1 MFSKFFI
8 DRPRFAAVI
17 AIVMALAGIICAWTL
32 PVALY
37 PEITPPEINVN
48 VGYPGASADVVS
60 KVVGI
65 PIEDAVNGVE
75 DMIYMGSTSADGSYS
90 LTVTFKSGTNP
101 DIAQVKVQN
110 RLQQAVG
117 ALPSEVTRQGF
128 SVRARSSSILGVLSF
143 ISEDDSMDSN
153 DISDYVESNIKKSLS
168 KVNGV
173 GDATVYG
180 AKKSMRIWLDAD
192 KLSLLG
198 LPISSVKSAIASQN
212 YMPTLGKIGA
222 RPNDDTELIV
232 YPLQTQG
239 RLSSVEDFKNIIIRT
254 DEEGG
259 LLRLGDVAKIE
270 IGKENYSFGGDING
284 KPSANMALS
293 LTSGA
298 NALSTMEAV
307 KVELERL
314 KQFFPPGFSYQI
326 TVDTTDFINESVHEV
341 IWTLLLTFVLVVF
354 VCYLFLQDW
363 HATLVPSIAIPVSL
377 LSTFIVIKALNY
389 SINMFTLLG
398 LVLAIGVVVDDA
410 ICVVERVILLMSREK
425 MSRYDATVRA
435 MKEISGPIIAT
446 TLVLLAIF
454 VPIAFLGGI
463 TGKIYQQFAI
473 TIATAV
479 SFSSL
484 NALTLSPAICATMLT
499 DIKPTKIKVLIWFN
513 ELVSFTRDKY
523 AAFARLIGR
532 HIFVIILLFLVLLG
546 FAFGAFKMNKTSFV
560 PSEDQGFVMASIQ
573 LPEGATLGRT
583 ETIAKQLAE
592 ITKTEPGIK
601 DVITIMGFSFIG
613 GQGENMAVAMISL
626 KPWSQRVNSFSK
638 KAINWILRVITLGHY
653 NKLQDD
659 SSIAILNRLRAKT
672 INISEAE
679 FQFIEM
685 PSIPGLGITGG
696 MQVKIQALE
705 NSDYNQLDNAAKNF
719 IANVMALPEVQY
731 GFSDFTSKTPS
742 IYLDIDRTKAEAM
755 NVPLSNIFTTIEN
768 YLGSGYVNDINLGTQ
783 VNKVIVQSDWKFRK
797 NLQSINNIYVPS
809 KTGTMVPLGALI
821 NLRTVLSP
829 RQIARYNQ
837 YPAAGITI
845 MLKEG
850 ASTGDVM
857 NKIETNAQNY
867 LPKGYA
873 YEWSGV
879 SYQEK
884 QSSGQLSIL
893 IVLALVFAYLFLVAQ
908 YESWSI
914 PMSVMMSVVVALAG
928 GLLGLVMM
936 SETLSI
942 YAQLGIV
949 LLIGLA
955 AKNAILIVEFAKE
968 ERERGSSI
976 IHAAV
981 KGLRERYR
989 AVLMTAFTFIL
1000 GIAPLIIA
1008 TGAGAN
1014 SRKAIGIPVFWGMLI
1029 GTVVGLFIIPLLYVL
1044 VQTITDKI
1052 SGKKTTEL

>member
-17 AIVMALAGIICAWTL
+17 AIVMSLAGIICAWNL

-37 PEITPPEINVN
+37 PEITPPEINISVM
-48 VGYPGASADVVS
+48 YPGASADVVS

-65 PIEDAVNGVE
+65 PIENAVNGVE
-75 DMIYMGSTSADGSYS
+75 DMIYMSSTSFDGRYS
-90 LTVTFKSGTNP
+90 LNVTFKSGTDP

-110 RLQQAVG
+110 RLQQATG
-117 ALPSEVTRQGF
+117 QLPSEVTRQGF
-128 SVRARSSSILGVLSF
+128 SVRSKSSSILGVLSF
-143 ISEDDSMDSN
+143 ISEDDSMTAN
-153 DISDYVESNIKKSLS
+153 DLNDYVEDNVKKNLS

-222 RPNDDTELIV
+222 RPNDNSELIV

-239 RLSSVEDFKNIIIRT
+239 RLNTVEDFKNIIIRT

-259 LLRLGDVAKIE
+259 LLKLGDVAKIE
-270 IGKENYSFGGDING
+270 IGMESYSFSGSING
-284 KPSANMALS
+284 KTSSNMSLS

-298 NALSTMEAV
+298 NALSTMAAV
-307 KVELERL
+307 KKEVERL
-314 KQFFPPGFSYQI
+314 SQFFPKGLKYQV

-341 IWTLLLTFVLVVF
+341 IWTLLITFLLVVF

-377 LSTFIVIKALNY
+377 LATFIVIKGLGY

-410 ICVVERVILLMSREK
+410 ICVVERVILLMSREG
-425 MSRYDATVRA
+425 MNRYDATVRA

-463 TGKIYQQFAI
+463 TGKIYQQFAV

-479 SFSSL
+479 SFSSI

-499 DIKPTKIKVLIWFN
+499 DIKPTQIRVLIWFN
-513 ELVSFTRDKY
+513 EFVDFARNKY
-523 AAFARLIGR
+523 AAFARLVGR
-532 HIFVIILLFLVLLG
+532 HVFLILAIFVILVII
-546 FAFGAFKMNKTSFV
+546 AFGTFKLNKTSFV
-560 PSEDQGFVMASIQ
+560 PSEDQGFVMANIQ

-583 ETIAKQLAE
+583 EEITKQFAE
-592 ITKTEPGIK
+592 IAKTEPGIR
-601 DVITIMGFSFIG
+601 DIITIMGFSFTG
-613 GQGENMAVAMISL
+613 GAGENVAIAMIAL
-626 KPWSQRVNSFSK
+626 KPWSERP
-638 KAINWILRVITLGHY
+638 KAE
-653 NKLQDD
+653 D
-659 SSIAILNRLRAKT
+659 SSTAIVNRLQAKT
-672 INISEAE
+672 MDIPEAE
-679 FQFIEM
+679 FQLMEM
-685 PSIPGLGITGG
+685 PAIPALGLSDG
-696 MQVKIQALE
+696 MQIKIQSLE
-705 NSDYNQLDNAAKNF
+705 SGDYNQLDNAAKNF
-719 IANVMALPEVQY
+719 IANVMSLPEVRF
-731 GFSDFTSKTPS
+731 GFSDFTSKTPN

-755 NVPLSNIFTTIEN
+755 NVPLSSIFSTIEN

-783 VNKVIVQSDWKFRK
+783 VNKVIVQSDWKYRK

-809 KTGTMVPLGALI
+809 NKGAMVPLGALV
-821 NLRTVLSP
+821 NLKTILSP
-829 RQIARYNQ
+829 RQIVRYNQ
-837 YPAAGITI
+837 YPSAGITV
-845 MLKEG
+845 MLKPG
-850 ASTGDVM
+850 ASSGEAMKKVEK
-857 NKIETNAQNY
+857 NIHEY
-867 LPKGYA
+867 LPKGYS
-873 YEWSGV
+873 YEWSGI

-884 QSSGQLSIL
+884 QNEGQMGVL
-893 IVLALVFAYLFLVAQ
+893 IFLALVFAYLFLVAQ

-928 GLLGLVMM
+928 GLLGLIMM
-936 SETLSI
+936 GETLSI

-955 AKNAILIVEFAKE
+955 AKNAILIVEFSKE
-968 ERERGSSI
+968 EYERGSSI
-976 IHAAV
+976 INSAV
-981 KGLRERYR
+981 TGLRERFR

-1000 GIAPLIIA
+1000 GIAPLIFA

-1014 SRKAIGIPVFWGMLI
+1014 SRRAIGRPVFWGMLL
-1029 GTVVGLFIIPLLYVL
+1029 GTVLGLFIIPLFYVL
-1044 VQTITDKI
+1044 VQTVTDRLRKRRLN
-1052 SGKKTTEL
+1052 KQNF

>member
-17 AIVMALAGIICAWTL
+17 AIVMSLAGIICAWNL

-37 PEITPPEINVN
+37 PEITPPEINISVM
-48 VGYPGASADVVS
+48 YPGASADVVS

-65 PIEDAVNGVE
+65 PIENAVNGVE
-75 DMIYMGSTSADGSYS
+75 DMIYMSSTSFDGRYS
-90 LTVTFKSGTNP
+90 LNVTFKSGTDP

-110 RLQQAVG
+110 RLQQATG
-117 ALPSEVTRQGF
+117 QLPSEVTRQGF
-128 SVRARSSSILGVLSF
+128 SVRSKSSSILGVLSF
-143 ISEDDSMDSN
+143 ISEDDSMTAN
-153 DISDYVESNIKKSLS
+153 DLNDYVEDNVKKNLS

-222 RPNDDTELIV
+222 RPNDNSELIV

-239 RLSSVEDFKNIIIRT
+239 RLNTVEDFKNIIIRT

-259 LLRLGDVAKIE
+259 LLKLGDVAKIE
-270 IGKENYSFGGDING
+270 IGMESYSFAGSING
-284 KPSANMALS
+284 KTSSNMSLS

-298 NALSTMEAV
+298 NALSTMAAV
-307 KVELERL
+307 KKEVERL
-314 KQFFPPGFSYQI
+314 SQFFPKGLKYQV

-341 IWTLLLTFVLVVF
+341 IWTLLITFLLVVF

-377 LSTFIVIKALNY
+377 LATFIVIKGLGY

-410 ICVVERVILLMSREK
+410 ICVVERVILLMSREG
-425 MSRYDATVRA
+425 MNRYDATVRA

-463 TGKIYQQFAI
+463 TGKIYQQFAV

-479 SFSSL
+479 SFSSI

-499 DIKPTKIKVLIWFN
+499 DIKPTQIRVLIWFN
-513 ELVSFTRDKY
+513 EFVNFARNKY
-523 AAFARLIGR
+523 AAFARLVGR
-532 HIFVIILLFLVLLG
+532 HVFLILAIFVILVII
-546 FAFGAFKMNKTSFV
+546 AFGTFKLNKTSFV
-560 PSEDQGFVMASIQ
+560 PSEDQGFVMANIQ

-583 ETIAKQLAE
+583 EEITKQFAE
-592 ITKTEPGIK
+592 IAKTEPGIR
-601 DVITIMGFSFIG
+601 DIITIMGFSFTG
-613 GQGENMAVAMISL
+613 GAGENVAIAMIAL
-626 KPWSQRVNSFSK
+626 KPWSERP
-638 KAINWILRVITLGHY
+638 KAE
-653 NKLQDD
+653 D
-659 SSIAILNRLRAKT
+659 SSTAIVNRLQAKT
-672 INISEAE
+672 MDIPEAE
-679 FQFIEM
+679 FQLMEM
-685 PSIPGLGITGG
+685 PAIPALGLSDG
-696 MQVKIQALE
+696 MQIKIQSLE
-705 NSDYNQLDNAAKNF
+705 SGDYNQLDNAAKNF
-719 IANVMALPEVQY
+719 IANVMSLPEVRF
-731 GFSDFTSKTPS
+731 GFSDFTSKTPN

-755 NVPLSNIFTTIEN
+755 NVPLSSIFSTIEN

-783 VNKVIVQSDWKFRK
+783 VNKVIVQSDWKYRK

-809 KTGTMVPLGALI
+809 NKGAMVPLGALV
-821 NLRTVLSP
+821 NLKTILSP
-829 RQIARYNQ
+829 RQIVRYNQ
-837 YPAAGITI
+837 YPSAGITV
-845 MLKEG
+845 MLKPG
-850 ASTGDVM
+850 ASSGEAMKKVEK
-857 NKIETNAQNY
+857 NIHEY
-867 LPKGYA
+867 LPKGYS
-873 YEWSGV
+873 YEWSGI

-884 QSSGQLSIL
+884 QNEGQMGVL
-893 IVLALVFAYLFLVAQ
+893 IFLALVFAYLFLVAQ

-928 GLLGLVMM
+928 GLLGLIMM
-936 SETLSI
+936 GETLSI

-955 AKNAILIVEFAKE
+955 AKNAILIVEFSKE
-968 ERERGSSI
+968 EYERGSSI
-976 IHAAV
+976 INSAV
-981 KGLRERYR
+981 TGLRERFR

-1000 GIAPLIIA
+1000 GIAPLIFA

-1014 SRKAIGIPVFWGMLI
+1014 SRRAIGRPVFWGMLL
-1029 GTVVGLFIIPLLYVL
+1029 GTVLGLFIIPLFYVL
-1044 VQTITDKI
+1044 VQTITDKLR
-1052 SGKKTTEL
+1052 KRRLNKQNF

>member
-17 AIVMALAGIICAWTL
+17 AIVMALAGIICAWNL
-32 PVALY
+32 PVALF

-75 DMIYMGSTSADGSYS
+75 DMIYMASTSADGSYS

-128 SVRARSSSILGVLSF
+128 SVRSRSSSILGVLSF

-270 IGKENYSFGGDING
+270 IGKENYSFGGNING
-284 KPSANMALS
+284 KTSVNMALS

-307 KVELERL
+307 KAELERL
-314 KQFFPPGFSYQI
+314 KQFFPPGLSYQV
-326 TVDTTDFINESVHEV
+326 TVDTTDFINESVREV
-341 IWTLLLTFVLVVF
+341 VWTLLLTFVLVVF

-377 LSTFIVIKALNY
+377 LATFIVIKALGY

-410 ICVVERVILLMSREK
+410 ICVVERVILLMSREG
-425 MSRYDATVRA
+425 MNRYDATVQA

-446 TLVLLAIF
+446 TMVLLAIF

-463 TGKIYQQFAI
+463 TGKIYQQFAV

-479 SFSSL
+479 SFSSI

-513 ELVSFTRDKY
+513 EFVGFMRDKY
-523 AAFARLIGR
+523 AAYARLLGR
-532 HIFVIILLFLVLLG
+532 HVFVIFLLFLVLLA

-583 ETIAKQLAE
+583 EAIVKQLSE
-592 ITKTEPGIK
+592 IMKTEPAIT

-626 KPWSQRVNSFSK
+626 KPWSQRPSK
-638 KAINWILRVITLGHY
+638 E
-653 NKLQDD
+653 D
-659 SSIAILNRLRAKT
+659 SSTAILNRLRAKT
-672 INISEAE
+672 MHISEAE

-685 PSIPGLGITGG
+685 PAIPGLGISGG
-696 MQVKIQALE
+696 MSVKIQALE
-705 NSDYNQLDNAAKNF
+705 SGDYNQLDNAAKNF
-719 IANVMALPEVQY
+719 IGNLMSLPEVQY
-731 GFSDFTSKTPS
+731 GFSDFTSKTPN

-755 NVPLSNIFTTIEN
+755 NVPLSNIFSTIEN

-797 NLQSINNIYVPS
+797 NLQSISNIYVPS
-809 KTGTMVPLGALI
+809 KTGSMVPLGALV

-829 RQIARYNQ
+829 RQITRYNQ

-857 NKIETNAQNY
+857 NKIEANAHNF

-873 YEWSGV
+873 YEWSGA

-914 PMSVMMSVVVALAG
+914 PLSVMMSVVVALAG

-955 AKNAILIVEFAKE
+955 AKNAILIVEFSKE

-981 KGLRERYR
+981 TGLRERFR

-1000 GIAPLIIA
+1000 GIAPLIVA

-1029 GTVVGLFIIPLLYVL
+1029 GTVIGLFIIPLLYVL

-1052 SGKKTTEL
+1052 SGKKTNEI

>member
-17 AIVMALAGIICAWTL
+17 AIVMALAGIICAWNL

-37 PEITPPEINVN
+37 PEITPPEIHVD
-48 VGYPGASADVVS
+48 VMYPGASADVVS

-65 PIEDAVNGVE
+65 PIENAVNGVE
-75 DMIYMGSTSADGSYS
+75 GMIYMSSTSSDGRYS
-90 LTVTFKSGTNP
+90 LAVTFESGTDP

-110 RLQQAVG
+110 RLQQATG
-117 ALPSEVTRQGF
+117 QLPSEVTRQGF
-128 SVRARSSSILGVLSF
+128 TVRSRSSSILGVLSF
-143 ISEDDSMDSN
+143 ISEDDSMTSN
-153 DISDYVESNIKKSLS
+153 DLNDYVEDNVKKNLS
-168 KVNGV
+168 KINGV

-198 LPISSVKSAIASQN
+198 VPISSVKSAIASQN

-222 RPNDDTELIV
+222 RPNDDSELIV
-232 YPLQTQG
+232 YPLKTQG
-239 RLSSVEDFKNIIIRT
+239 RLNSVEDFQNIIIRT

-270 IGKENYSFGGDING
+270 IGMESYSFAGSING
-284 KPSANMALS
+284 RTSANMSLS

-298 NALSTMEAV
+298 NALSTMAAV
-307 KVELERL
+307 REEVERL
-314 KQFFPPGFSYQI
+314 SQFFPKGLKYQV
-326 TVDTTDFINESVHEV
+326 TMDTTDFINESVHEV
-341 IWTLLLTFVLVVF
+341 IWALLATFILVVF

-377 LSTFIVIKALNY
+377 LATFIVIKGLGY

-425 MSRYDATVRA
+425 MNRYDATVRA

-463 TGKIYQQFAI
+463 TGKIYQQFAV

-479 SFSSL
+479 TFSSV

-499 DIKPTKIKVLIWFN
+499 DIKPTQIRVLIWFN
-513 ELVSFTRDKY
+513 ELVNFTRNKY

-532 HIFVIILLFLVLLG
+532 HVFLIAIIFVILVAVALG
-546 FAFGAFKMNKTSFV
+546 TFKFNKTSFV
-560 PSEDQGFVMASIQ
+560 PPEDQGFVMANIQ
-573 LPEGATLGRT
+573 LAEGATLGRT
-583 ETIAKQLAE
+583 EEITKQFAE

-601 DVITIMGFSFIG
+601 DVITIMGFSFTG
-613 GQGENMAVAMISL
+613 GSGENVAIAMMAL
-626 KPWSQRVNSFSK
+626 KPWSERVNTFSQK
-638 KAINWILRVITLGHY
+638 LFNRFMKIITFGHY
-653 NKLQDD
+653 KSLEDNSSTAIATRLQ
-659 SSIAILNRLRAKT
+659 AKT
-672 INISEAE
+672 MNIPEAE
-679 FQFIEM
+679 FRLMEM
-685 PSIPGLGITGG
+685 PAIPALGLSDG
-696 MQVKIQALE
+696 MQIKIQSIE
-705 NSDYNQLDNAAKNF
+705 SGDYNQLDNAAKNF
-719 IANVMALPEVQY
+719 ITNVMSLPEVRF
-731 GFSDFTSKTPS
+731 GFSDFTSKTPN

-755 NVPLSNIFTTIEN
+755 NVPLSNIFSTIEN

-783 VNKVIVQSDWKFRK
+783 VNKVIVQSDWKYRK

-809 KTGTMVPLGALI
+809 TKGAMVPLGALVD
-821 NLRTVLSP
+821 LKTVLSP
-829 RQIARYNQ
+829 RQISRYNQ
-837 YPAAGITI
+837 YPSAGITV

-850 ASTGDVM
+850 ASSGEAMKKVEK
-857 NKIETNAQNY
+857 NIHEL

-873 YEWSGV
+873 YEWSGI

-884 QSSGQLSIL
+884 QNEGQMGIL
-893 IVLALVFAYLFLVAQ
+893 IFLAIVFAYLFLVAQ

-914 PMSVMMSVVVALAG
+914 PLSVMMSVVVALAG
-928 GLLGLVMM
+928 GLLGLIMM
-936 SETLSI
+936 GETLSI

-955 AKNAILIVEFAKE
+955 AKNAILIVEFSKE
-968 ERERGSSI
+968 EHERGSSI
-976 IHAAV
+976 VNAAV
-981 KGLRERYR
+981 TGLKERYR

-1000 GIAPLIIA
+1000 GIAPLLIA

-1014 SRKAIGIPVFWGMLI
+1014 SRKAIGIPVFWGMLL
-1029 GTVVGLFIIPLLYVL
+1029 GTILGLFIIPLFYVL
-1044 VQTITDKI
+1044 VQTLTDKI
-1052 SGKKTTEL
+1052 IKGRAK